1 MWIGRGLGALGS
13 VLVKK
18 MVFGE
23 VRKVIGFKCL
33 NWDLLV
39 LGLGGLKLMDRL
51 VDKLLLKK

>member
-1 MWIGRGLGALGS
+1 MGS
-13 VLVKK
+13 VFVKHV
-18 MVFGE
+18 VFGE
-23 VRKVIGFKCL
+23 VRKVLGFKCL